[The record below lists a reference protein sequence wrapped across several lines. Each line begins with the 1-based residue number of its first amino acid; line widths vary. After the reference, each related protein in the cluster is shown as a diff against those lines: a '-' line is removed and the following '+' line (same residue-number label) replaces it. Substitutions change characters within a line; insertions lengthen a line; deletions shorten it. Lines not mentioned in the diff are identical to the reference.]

1 MTHPALD
8 PEAIERFKRRIGRA
22 PAPAAVSSAVAP
34 AEPADL
40 VGRAKRAARK
50 AATPVVHRLRRE
62 LARASSEDHAAVRA
76 ELHELR
82 QELARTRA
90 DHDAELAVLHEQ
102 LRRQPDPT
110 SDPG

>member
-8 PEAIERFKRRIGRA
+8 PEAIDRFKRRIGRA
-22 PAPAAVSSAVAP
+22 PAATTASAVAP
-34 AEPADL
+34 PAAPADL
-40 VGRAKRAARK
+40 VGKAKRAARR

-102 LRRQPDPT
+102 LRRQPPT